1 MRALWQS
8 LHTSLM
14 RSTETLSF
22 QKQYEAI
29 RRSDGVVRPF
39 SDPCTLLGHLHA
51 DGGDPDGK
59 NKLLAVL
66 VVAAQGAGPVH
77 DAAAILLW
85 LALWPGLDALYRRL
99 LRHFVTSP
107 EELVSEISD
116 RLTTS
121 VHRLD
126 LHRVNRIAATL
137 LRNIER
143 DIRHVLRARWSEAA
157 SRDETPEDGEGLH
170 RIGHSESMFGL
181 PSSIDAD
188 VAGSMIATLLENW
201 IGDDAGLVL
210 AVVIHGETQRE
221 AARRFGI
228 SHDAARKRFQRAMC
242 RLQKKVTATCPSSA
256 AEGAF
261 SY

>member
-22 QKQYEAI
+22 QKQYEVI
-29 RRSDGVVRPF
+29 RQSEDVVRPF
-39 SDPCTLLGHLHA
+39 SDPCALLGYLHA
-51 DGGDPDGK
+51 DGGDPGGK

-66 VVAAQGAGPVH
+66 VVAAQGAGPVR
-77 DAAAILLW
+77 DAAATLLW

-99 LRHFVTSP
+99 LRHFAAYP

-116 RLTTS
+116 RLTTGI
-121 VHRLD
+121 HRLD

-143 DIRHVLRARWSEAA
+143 DIRHVLRARWSESA

-170 RIGHSESMFGL
+170 RIGHSESVLGL
-181 PSSIDAD
+181 PPSIDAD

-201 IGDDAGLVL
+201 IGEDAGLVL

-221 AARRFGI
+221 AARRFDIG
-228 SHDAARKRFQRAMC
+228 HDAARKRYQRAIR
-242 RLQKKVTATCPSSA
+242 RLRLRM
-256 AEGAF
+256 EEIR
-261 SY
+261 

>member
-14 RSTETLSF
+14 RSTEPLSF

-29 RRSDGVVRPF
+29 RRSDDVVRPF
-39 SDPCTLLGHLHA
+39 SDPCALLGHLYA

-59 NKLLAVL
+59 NTLLAVL
-66 VVAAQGAGPVH
+66 VGAAQGAGPVR
-77 DAAAILLW
+77 DAAATLLW

-99 LRHFVTSP
+99 LRHFVASP

-116 RLTTS
+116 RLTTG

-137 LRNIER
+137 LRNVER

-157 SRDETPEDGEGLH
+157 SRDEMPEDGGALH
-170 RIGHSESMFGL
+170 RIGHPESMLGL
-181 PSSIDAD
+181 PPSFDAE
-188 VAGSMIATLLENW
+188 VAGSMIAALLENW
-201 IGDDAGLVL
+201 IGEDAGLVL
-210 AVVIHGETQRE
+210 AVVLHGETQRE
-221 AARRFGI
+221 AARRFDIG
-228 SHDAARKRFQRAMC
+228 HDAARKRYQRAIR
-242 RLQKKVTATCPSSA
+242 RLRLRM
-256 AEGAF
+256 EEIR
-261 SY
+261 